1 MFTVDRGGHG
11 VTFNDRARFDAP
23 PLAASTRF
31 VRASGPASADRG
43 AVASGAVA
51 SGAVAIGATYVAW
64 RPAQRT
70 LVKRHTG
77 STSAHGFAPGTAPG
91 RFA

>member
-11 VTFNDRARFDAP
+11 VAFNDRARFDAP
-23 PLAASTRF
+23 GLAVPPAV
-31 VRASGPASADRG
+31 VRASGPASADPGAGATG
-43 AVASGAVA
+43 AVAVS
-51 SGAVAIGATYVAW
+51 ATYVAW
-64 RPAQRT
+64 RLTQRT

-77 STSAHGFAPGTAPG
+77 FNTASGTAPG